1 METPM
6 YLSGSVRRSLALA
19 TVLAAGT
26 AMLYAQSTATNL
38 SNQAAAQDAAYSSS
52 SSSTGSVD
60 AFGVPTETASVT
72 SPFNFTAPALN
83 AQYGGNARY
92 GRPRYRGGN
101 TNEDGSA
108 KWVAYVG
115 GGFTVPTGPT
125 HITNTD
131 SWSVQGGFGR
141 NYNKHFGVA
150 VEFDWDNFGLTKG
163 ILDNQEN
170 LYNNQLTYYCGLPA
184 NASAC
189 TSAGVTAVSGIDG
202 YSHDWSFSL
211 QPIYHLTAGDTWGT
225 YVTGGVGFYH
235 KISTFTEPGVGEYC
249 DPFYGCFE
257 YEANQPIDSYTSNAP
272 GLDAGFGVTYKFSH
286 FSNEEFYG
294 EARYVYTFNQYRSGV
309 NAAYCTGDTSG
320 TCVADTINEAND
332 YPQNS
337 WHTSYIPVRFGI
349 RF

>member
-6 YLSGSVRRSLALA
+6 YLSGSVRRTLALA

-26 AMLYAQSTATNL
+26 AMLYAQSTATNP
-38 SNQAAAQDAAYSSS
+38 NKQATAHDAAYSSS
-52 SSSTGSVD
+52 SSTTGSVD
-60 AFGVPTETASVT
+60 ALGVPTVETASVT
-72 SPFNFTAPALN
+72 SPFNFTTPGVN
-83 AQYGGNARY
+83 AQYGA

-115 GGFTVPTGPT
+115 GGFTAPTGPT
-125 HITNTD
+125 HLTNTD
-131 SWSVQGGFGR
+131 SWSYQVGVGR
-141 NYNKHFGVA
+141 NYNKHLGMN

-163 ILDNQEN
+163 ILDNQQN
-170 LYNNQLTYYCGLPA
+170 LYNSQLIYYCGLPA
-184 NASAC
+184 NSSFC
-189 TSAGVTAVSGIDG
+189 TSAGVSYVAGLDG

-211 QPIYHLTAGDTWGT
+211 QPIYNLTAGDKWGS

-235 KISTFTEPGVGEYC
+235 KISTFTVPGVDVYC
-249 DPFYGCFE
+249 FYGCYT

-272 GLDAGFGVTYKFSH
+272 GVDAGFGLTYKFSQ
-286 FSNEEFYG
+286 FSHAEFYG

-309 NAAYCTGDTSG
+309 NAAYCTGTTS
-320 TCVADTINEAND
+320 TSCVASTINETND

-337 WHTSYIPVRFGI
+337 WHTSYIPVRFGV